1 DEHDGT
7 FSILIKDNHYF
18 TNGPFLVTRL
28 DAGLN
33 VEWQF
38 ANTSTETCERQ
49 PDGSITCVDTGE
61 HPNGF
66 EWCIN
71 APAVDRSGTV
81 YGLSEDGNMYAV
93 DRAGHEVE
101 RVFMTRTLSAAYT
114 PLSIDT
120 RGRIYAQNNGEL
132 YILGH

>member
-1 DEHDGT
+1 M
-7 FSILIKDNHYF
+7 
-18 TNGPFLVTRL
+18 VTQL
-28 DAGLN
+28 DADLDI
-33 VEWQF
+33 ERQF
-38 ANTSTETCERQ
+38 INTSTETCERQ
-49 PDGSITCVDTGE
+49 PDGTITCEDTGE

-71 APAVDRSGTV
+71 APAIDRNGTV
-81 YGLSEDGNMYAV
+81 YGLNEDGYMYAIGQGG
-93 DRAGHEVE
+93 RELE
-101 RVFMTRTLSAAYT
+101 RVFLTRTQSAAYE